1 MADAGLAADSPLARA
16 HGAPAMTV
24 PQLAPPSRLGSP
36 QRRLS
41 GVAVTREV
49 LRIEQAAVSK
59 AETPAKIRLAAEIG
73 DASQAAVGD
82 VDEHDIWHPASSSSG
97 DEELVV
103 FDN

>member
-73 DASQAAVGD
+73 DASQAA
-82 VDEHDIWHPASSSSG
+82 DEHDIWHPASSSSG